1 MLHFMTSIMAGTFAA
16 GLMASG
22 LAWAQNPVGA
32 ASAFEFGGRPHCW
45 YSDGSHGDGW
55 YRCGYA
61 HRYGWG
67 GEGWHRWH
75 PTGPRYPTG
84 DLGEDFCWDSA
95 HQALQDNCNNLPKLT
110 APQSN

>member
-1 MLHFMTSIMAGTFAA
+1 MRKPGTEMRHFMTSIMAGTFAA

-22 LAWAQNPVGA
+22 SAWAQNPVGA
-32 ASAFEFGGRPHCW
+32 AVDAASAFEFGGRHYCW

-67 GEGWHRWH
+67 RGWH
-75 PTGPRYPTG
+75 PTGPLYPTPVG
-84 DLGEDFCWDSA
+84 KYL
-95 HQALQDNCNNLPKLT
+95 
-110 APQSN
+110 